1 MNTLFFRDCDYL
13 PFNRENFLDFPLLAA
28 FLRNSNSKT
37 GLFDFEELSSGI
49 EERKFNEDRETDS
62 LSEK

>member
-1 MNTLFFRDCDYL
+1 MNTLFFRDSEYL

-28 FLRNSNSKT
+28 FLRGKHSCS
-37 GLFDFEELSSGI
+37 LFEFEELNSGI
-49 EERKFNEDRETDS
+49 EDRKFDEDRQTDH